1 MLVVRG
7 AARVSSIVGMMNDN
21 GHPLWLALGVIA
33 LFPIA
38 AAVEIIWAAFSSRV
52 RAYIV
57 RHPIAHFL
65 WFACALFMTLLLIP
79 APSSPRHRQG
89 GSTNNVVPKRGGVDA
104 GRALCL
110 HLLRDWP
117 GATHRER

>member
-1 MLVVRG
+1 MGEPTWCWLLSRLPFRWRAWGGCCEQAEKNAAAKAGG
-7 AARVSSIVGMMNDN
+7 ASGFQPNASDPAWLCSTLGMMNDN

-38 AAVEIIWAAFSSRV
+38 AAVEIIWAVFSSRV

-65 WFACALFMTLLLIP
+65 WFACALF
-79 APSSPRHRQG
+79 
-89 GSTNNVVPKRGGVDA
+89 
-104 GRALCL
+104 
-110 HLLRDWP
+110 
-117 GATHRER
+117 